1 MTETTDTT
9 AAPASAGSGEVG
21 STAPARKA
29 GGLSSMLL
37 PELKQLAGGLGIK
50 ATGMKKAELVAAI
63 RAAQGGGQGR
73 DQRNGRAEREATDP
87 APSRDQERA
96 GESTRQDQRGQ
107 DQRGQD
113 QRGQDQRG
121 QDQQD

>member
-1 MTETTDTT
+1 MTETTETT
-9 AAPASAGSGEVG
+9 AAPESNGSA
-21 STAPARKA
+21 APARKG

-113 QRGQDQRG
+113 QQDR
-121 QDQQD
+121 

>member
-21 STAPARKA
+21 STAPTRKG

-37 PELKQLAGGLGIK
+37 PELKQVAGGLGIK

-63 RAAQGGGQGR
+63 KAAQGGSQGGGQGST
-73 DQRNGRAEREATDP
+73 QRSSRPEREDRSADRRGQSDG
-87 APSRDQERA
+87 APSD
-96 GESTRQDQRGQ
+96 GG
-107 DQRGQD
+107 
-113 QRGQDQRG
+113 
-121 QDQQD
+121 